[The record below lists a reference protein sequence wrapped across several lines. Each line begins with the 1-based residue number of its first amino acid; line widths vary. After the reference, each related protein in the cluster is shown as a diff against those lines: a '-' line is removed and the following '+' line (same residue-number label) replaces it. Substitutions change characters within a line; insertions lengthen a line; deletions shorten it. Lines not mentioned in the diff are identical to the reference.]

1 METTT
6 PTQHERNKNA
16 KSRRFVTLF
25 ASVPVIAAILAVQSC
40 GGVGGPTTNN
50 GGQGSV
56 TAQFLALL
64 SNEQRTASY
73 IGAGSCSDAACHGS
87 DPGSHFSD
95 WQLTAHFENNV
106 SCEGCHGPGSVHRDN
121 PTTENI
127 LTFPKSVNPVVCG
140 QCHGPIYDQ
149 YKFSQHDKLITSPV
163 QGAITNP
170 NGSGRVSR
178 CIACH
183 GGLFRTLTYD
193 GELDI
198 ATMPAEEI
206 QSIAQ
211 DIINFVP
218 HSANCVTCHDP
229 HKQTGYLTDEA
240 KEVQLRHSTFSLDT
254 TSVGPG
260 TQPQSFQTIDHIC
273 AQCHNGRGADPSDA
287 ALTSGTSRPNMHD
300 SNQYNMLLGFAG
312 VEGSGP
318 VITNTA
324 HANVPGQCSHCHM
337 PDSRHTFTVSFNACV
352 PCHTE
357 VDAANRVTSIK
368 TEILNGLYALR
379 VRMSDWAI
387 ATYPGEPG
395 NEIFWEYTS
404 TITGEGYTPPAQ
416 AGVPIEIKRARHNYY
431 FIVRSGDFGVHNGA
445 YAKHLLTVANE
456 NLDDLSVP
464 AAPKSPLSLAQ
475 KTRIIKADKARAARA
490 DSEDDH

>member
-1 METTT
+1 
-6 PTQHERNKNA
+6 
-16 KSRRFVTLF
+16 
-25 ASVPVIAAILAVQSC
+25 
-40 GGVGGPTTNN
+40 
-50 GGQGSV
+50 
-56 TAQFLALL
+56 
-64 SNEQRTASY
+64 
-73 IGAGSCSDAACHGS
+73 
-87 DPGSHFSD
+87 
-95 WQLTAHFENNV
+95 
-106 SCEGCHGPGSVHRDN
+106 
-121 PTTENI
+121 
-127 LTFPKSVNPVVCG
+127 
-140 QCHGPIYDQ
+140 
-149 YKFSQHDKLITSPV
+149 
-163 QGAITNP
+163 
-170 NGSGRVSR
+170 
-178 CIACH
+178 
-183 GGLFRTLTYD
+183 
-193 GELDI
+193 
-198 ATMPAEEI
+198 
-206 QSIAQ
+206 
-211 DIINFVP
+211 
-218 HSANCVTCHDP
+218 
-229 HKQTGYLTDEA
+229 
-240 KEVQLRHSTFSLDT
+240 
-254 TSVGPG
+254 
-260 TQPQSFQTIDHIC
+260 
-273 AQCHNGRGADPSDA
+273 
-287 ALTSGTSRPNMHD
+287 MHD

-318 VITNTA
+318 VISNTA

-379 VRMSDWAI
+379 VRMSNWAI
-387 ATYPGEPG
+387 AAYPGEPG

-490 DSEDDH
+490 DSDDDH